1 MKGVG
6 PGTVL
11 GGRYTVQR
19 RLAQERGTERW
30 TAEDSTLG
38 RSVSVLTIPRDDHR
52 AAAFLDAARRAGAIS
67 HAVLVRIL
75 DVGQDADVAFVVE
88 ESLDEARTLAQLV
101 TDGGIPGDEVR
112 RITGEVASALESA
125 RQRGVH
131 HLDLTPDDVL
141 RTPDGEIRLRGLE
154 IAGVR
159 AGEDGL
165 EPDESSRRDAVGVV
179 GLAYAG
185 LTGLWPLGAGG
196 SGLPAAPRV
205 SGGVAS
211 PSEIAAGVPRDLDA
225 ICRLT
230 LNDDQGPTS
239 PGDYARQVAPWPSR
253 QVVGKPVVAQQP
265 QDAVAPP
272 TVQPVTGPPLVPPVP
287 SDDPATPSVTSAES
301 SAAPLE
307 STATLPVVGGDA
319 GPDQGLEPSAPGS
332 VAAGGAIDTP
342 APDDEPVEQ
351 TGKDTA
357 SRTLPAQRSDDSG
370 SAGGGAG
377 VPARSASSAAAAAAG
392 AKAAGTKAAVA
403 AAGAAGVAAGA
414 ATGAAAAV
422 GGWFS
427 ARTASGRGGDDS
439 TATDDGSET
448 GSGGVAGA
456 AGRGDESGR
465 RPALVTTARA
475 RRLDSGDGERDRGR
489 DGTRAEGVGAAFG
502 TVGSAVTDFAKR
514 TVDKVSEL
522 SPDTE
527 RPHAAAP
534 MEPAAPLTRDESKLA
549 LAIVVVFLIVAL
561 VIGVIGV
568 KQIGSRTDLGLIDPG
583 PGAGARPS
591 ASASPGGSAKPSASG
606 SPAAAE
612 PLAIL
617 KVVTYDPQ
625 GDNNENDQLTPKTYD
640 GDPNTGWRSEQ
651 YRSDDFGGLKD
662 GVGLIVDLG
671 PNKKPQEVRLTVPK
685 KVDVEVYVNADAS
698 LEGATKIGAKTDASG
713 QLDFPVPAEVSGQ
726 YIIIWYTSL
735 HVDENRQRRAWLNE
749 VVVTG

>member
-19 RLAQERGTERW
+19 RLAQDRGTERW

-38 RSVSVLTIPRDDHR
+38 RSVSVMVIARDDHR

-88 ESLDEARTLAQLV
+88 ESLDDARTLAQLV

-141 RTPDGEIRLRGLE
+141 RGLE
-154 IAGVR
+154 VAGVR

-165 EPDESSRRDAVGVV
+165 EPDEASRRDAVGVV
-179 GLAYAG
+179 GLTYAG

-196 SGLPAAPRV
+196 SGLGPAPRV
-205 SGGVAS
+205 PGGVAS
-211 PSEIAAGVPRDLDA
+211 PSEISAGVPRDLDA
-225 ICRLT
+225 LCRLT

-253 QVVGKPVVAQQP
+253 QVVGRPVVAQRP
-265 QDAVAPP
+265 QDAVVPS
-272 TVQPVTGPPLVPPVP
+272 TVEPVSGPPVVPPAPVAP
-287 SDDPATPSVTSAES
+287 LLPAAATPPASSATATSAPSASSVTAEG
-301 SAAPLE
+301 AAADAALG
-307 STATLPVVGGDA
+307 STATLPVIGGDA
-319 GPDQGLEPSAPGS
+319 DPSSDPGGSTADLTALDEPTSPEAGAPLADGPRRPPPPAWLDDEDAADVPVADEPTGAGAR
-332 VAAGGAIDTP
+332 AAGM
-342 APDDEPVEQ
+342 
-351 TGKDTA
+351 
-357 SRTLPAQRSDDSG
+357 
-370 SAGGGAG
+370 
-377 VPARSASSAAAAAAG
+377 
-392 AKAAGTKAAVA
+392 
-403 AAGAAGVAAGA
+403 AAGAAGVAA
-414 ATGAAAAV
+414 GAAAAV

-427 ARTASGRGGDDS
+427 ARTAAVRGTDDETEGRAEPVADDADAPAERHAVWSGGG
-439 TATDDGSET
+439 ATDAGPADGGRT
-448 GSGGVAGA
+448 DPGSAGA
-456 AGRGDESGR
+456 ATG
-465 RPALVTTARA
+465 AA
-475 RRLDSGDGERDRGR
+475 
-489 DGTRAEGVGAAFG
+489 AAFG

-514 TVDKVSEL
+514 AVDKVSEL

-549 LAIVVVFLIVAL
+549 LAIVGVFLVLAL

-568 KQIGSRTDLGLIDPG
+568 KQIGSRTDLGLSG
-583 PGAGARPS
+583 PSAVTGAGASPS
-591 ASASPGGSAKPSASG
+591 PSGSAQPSASG
-606 SPAAAE
+606 SAGAAE

-617 KVVTYDPQ
+617 KVSAYDPE

-640 GDPNTGWRSEQ
+640 GNPDTGWKSEQ
-651 YRSDDFGGLKD
+651 YRTDDFGGLKK

-671 PNKKPQEVRLTVPK
+671 PNKKPQEVQLTVPK
-685 KVDVEVYVNADAS
+685 AVDVEVYVGADAS
-698 LEGATKIGAKTDASG
+698 LEGATKIGAKTDAKG
-713 QLDFPVPAEVSGQ
+713 RLDFPVPADVSGQ
-726 YIIIWYTSL
+726 YIVLWYTSL